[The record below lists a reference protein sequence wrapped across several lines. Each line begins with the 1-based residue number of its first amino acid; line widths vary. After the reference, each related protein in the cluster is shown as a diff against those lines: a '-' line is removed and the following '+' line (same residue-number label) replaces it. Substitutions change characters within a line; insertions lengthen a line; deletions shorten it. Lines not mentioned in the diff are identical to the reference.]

1 MCIRD
6 SLEAQPKG
14 PVDDAYDLIDICGQT
29 YNKSSDDN
37 SSESDSSLCMSDSEV
52 KSAIDENGSGK

>member
-1 MCIRD
+1 M
-6 SLEAQPKG
+6 
-14 PVDDAYDLIDICGQT
+14 LIDICGQT

-52 KSAIDENGSGK
+52 KIAVDENRSGK